1 MKMVVLIIM
10 LKSCSSS
17 KEALVQQKRLHYKEI
32 TKNVSLA
39 NKNEVKL
46 AQHLWHEMMKE
57 N

>member
-1 MKMVVLIIM
+1 MKMVALIII
-10 LKSCSSS
+10 LKSCGSS
-17 KEALVQQKRLHYKEI
+17 KDALVEQKRLHYKEI